1 LSTLYERIFNQKGE
15 NMNNMI
21 DVQAIQEKLK
31 THNLRKVAVEIG
43 MHENTLYR
51 FMNNRDPR
59 YSTVKKITDWLNSR
73 GE

>member
-1 LSTLYERIFNQKGE
+1 
-15 NMNNMI
+15 MI

-31 THNLRKVAVEIG
+31 THNLRKVAAEID

-59 YSTVKKITDWLNSR
+59 YSTVKKINDWLESR
-73 GE
+73 GEKC

>member
-1 LSTLYERIFNQKGE
+1 
-15 NMNNMI
+15 MI
-21 DVQAIQEKLK
+21 DVKAIQEKLK
-31 THNLRKVAVEIG
+31 THNLRKVAAEIG
-43 MHENTLYR
+43 IHENTLYR

>member
-1 LSTLYERIFNQKGE
+1 
-15 NMNNMI
+15 MI

-59 YSTVKKITDWLNSR
+59 YSTVKKINDWLESR
-73 GE
+73 GEKC